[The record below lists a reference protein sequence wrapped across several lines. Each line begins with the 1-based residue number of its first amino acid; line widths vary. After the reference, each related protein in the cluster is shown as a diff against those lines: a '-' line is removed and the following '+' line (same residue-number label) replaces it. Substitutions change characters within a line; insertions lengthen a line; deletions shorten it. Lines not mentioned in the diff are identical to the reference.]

1 MIKKIILALF
11 LFVSFFWGVSNSVSS
26 KCEWPNCLDSVD
38 FKINVNDTIW
48 IGFATGSGYLAAKE
62 AEWTSGVVNFV
73 LWTIIQKLMI
83 ALWVLSVL
91 IMTVGGWYI
100 IMYHGQDEL
109 LSKGKSIFM
118 SGVIALV
125 VALSSYYIV
134 SGLRFILYN

>member
-1 MIKKIILALF
+1 M
-11 LFVSFFWGVSNSVSS
+11 SNSHLVAEEN
-26 KCEWPNCLDSVD
+26 KCNSPDCLNSPN
-38 FKINVNDTIW
+38 FEINVNNIIG
-48 IGFATGSGYLAAKE
+48 IGFSTGDYKNLGNSEQKI
-62 AEWTSGVVNFV
+62 NFV

-91 IMTVGGWYI
+91 IMTVGWGYI
-100 IMYHGQDEL
+100 ILFHGQDEL

-125 VALSSYYIV
+125 VALSSYYLV

>member
-1 MIKKIILALF
+1 MTKKIILTLF
-11 LFVSFFWGVSNSVSS
+11 LFVSLFWGVSNWFAEWSVCNSTDCLNSS
-26 KCEWPNCLDSVD
+26 TFEIK
-38 FKINVNDTIW
+38 VNDTIW
-48 IGFATGSGYLAAKE
+48 IGFSTNEEFNDLSDSKQKI
-62 AEWTSGVVNFV
+62 NFV

-91 IMTVGGWYI
+91 IMTVGWGYI
-100 IMYHGQDEL
+100 IMYHWQDEL

-134 SGLRFILYN
+134 SALRFILYN